1 MDECVEEG
9 GTVPGGY
16 IPSFFQRTR
25 MTHGSAGRLYCELE
39 SRERK
44 WGLPSLPVLEMK
56 LPLLL
61 ENVISTY
68 GLGRREQNLLVA
80 LL

>member
-1 MDECVEEG
+1 
-9 GTVPGGY
+9 
-16 IPSFFQRTR
+16 